1 MKCVHLDQVDK
12 LNLTCLI
19 QEFIYE
25 QQPPSSNAH
34 DIANLPQFY
43 EKITIHTT
51 AIATFHAPSNLSGIG
66 GMKCECIHAVAH
78 WQKCPGHYN
87 TMFINT
93 ASNNTSNNNG
103 DSAVCR
109 ILSLDLAQAHLF
121 FSFALDGV
129 KYQCA
134 LVHWFSHTID
144 MPHNVTGM
152 HAVKP
157 DCLPNS
163 QPSTAVIHL
172 DTVFRVVHPLP
183 VFSAHP
189 TPSKCQCF
197 EPTLDLFSQ
206 FYINRYIDH
215 HAFKVLM

>member
-34 DIANLPQFY
+34 DIANLPQFH

-93 ASNNTSNNNG
+93 ASNNTPNNNG

-109 ILSLDLAQAHLF
+109 ILSLDVAQAHLF

-134 LVHWFSHTID
+134 LVHWFSHT
-144 MPHNVTGM
+144 MSLACM
-152 HAVKP
+152 
-157 DCLPNS
+157 LLS
-163 QPSTAVIHL
+163 L
-172 DTVFRVVHPLP
+172 TVFPTVSLQLPLYILIL
-183 VFSAHP
+183 SSGWC
-189 TPSKCQCF
+189 TPSQSFLPIQLHQNVNALNQHLTCSHSS
-197 EPTLDLFSQ
+197 TSIDILTTMHS
-206 FYINRYIDH
+206 RY
-215 HAFKVLM
+215 

>member
-109 ILSLDLAQAHLF
+109 ILSLDVAQAHLF

-144 MPHNVTGM
+144 MPHNVTGI

-163 QPSTAVIHL
+163 QPSTAVIL
-172 DTVFRVVHPLP
+172 
-183 VFSAHP
+183 SSGWC
-189 TPSKCQCF
+189 TPSQSFLPIQLHQNVNALNQHLTCSHSS
-197 EPTLDLFSQ
+197 TSIDILTTMHS
-206 FYINRYIDH
+206 RY
-215 HAFKVLM
+215 